1 MMEIVVTRRWKKLSY
16 TIGEMSID
24 GKKFCNTLEDIDRGL
39 SQSMT
44 EQQILSVKVKGQTA
58 IPTGRYKVV
67 LSWSPRFAKI
77 LPLVENVKGF
87 TGIRIHSGNT
97 AKDTDGCIL
106 VGENKAVGQVL
117 NSRATMNKLMALL
130 DNTKEEIWITIK

>member
-1 MMEIVVTRRWKKLSY
+1 MEIVVTRRWKKLSY